1 MDIKALRVRALRRL
15 IGQSQLKDFAN
26 EHDLDPS
33 YLSQILNGHR
43 GMGEKAAAT
52 MADKI
57 GVHRDLLVNPA
68 AESSGDESE
77 GQAGQQ
83 NPAATAEKSVAG
95 TSKSAPVVLKLI
107 AAAIADGTLTASDTE
122 ELRRLA
128 VHFIKKNTEL
138 KPKATEVPEKLR
150 GLAASALTTDAN
162 GGNTDDLL
170 RMLEH
175 GMSINRT
182 TDSKPTNES
191 KKKRSN

>member
-68 AESSGDESE
+68 PEPSGDELVV
-77 GQAGQQ
+77 QVGQQ
-83 NPAATAEKSVAG
+83 NTAAIAEKSVAG
-95 TSKSAPVVLKLI
+95 TSKSTPVLLKLI
-107 AAAIADGTLTASDTE
+107 SAAIADGTLTASDTE

-128 VHFIKKNTEL
+128 IHFIKKNTEL

-175 GMSINRT
+175 GMSKNRT

>member
-1 MDIKALRVRALRRL
+1 MDIKTLRVRALRSL

-43 GMGEKAAAT
+43 AMGEKAAAT

-57 GVHRDLLVNPA
+57 GVHRDQLVNP
-68 AESSGDESE
+68 SLQTSE
-77 GQAGQQ
+77 GELEAQAEQQ
-83 NPAATAEKSVAG
+83 KAPEKSAAG
-95 TSKSAPVVLKLI
+95 TSAAAPVVLKLI
-107 AAAIADGTLTASDTE
+107 SAAIADGTLTASDTE

-128 VHFIKKNTEL
+128 IHFIKKNTEL

-162 GGNTDDLL
+162 GGSADDLL

-175 GMSINRT
+175 GMSKNQT

-191 KKKRSN
+191 KKKRSK